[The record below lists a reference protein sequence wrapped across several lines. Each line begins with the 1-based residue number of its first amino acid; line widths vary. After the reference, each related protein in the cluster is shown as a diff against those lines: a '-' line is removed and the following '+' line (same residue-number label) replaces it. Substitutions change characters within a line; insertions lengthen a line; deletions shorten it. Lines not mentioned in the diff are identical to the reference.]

1 MLECQE
7 YQNILGEKT
16 VKIKTTVKDWNRL
29 VKTNLWDEV
38 EQILCGSEEA
48 TEEKSR
54 TSIETNYQDMT
65 ESEKNELIAYTAGM
79 EANSNEKIERL
90 RKRQTFLLMISLL
103 DLILW
108 LFILIVILL
117 HK

>member
-1 MLECQE
+1 MFECQE

-29 VKTNLWDEV
+29 VKTNLWNEV
-38 EQILCGSEEA
+38 EQILCDSEET
-48 TEEKSR
+48 TEEESR
-54 TSIETNYQDMT
+54 ISTETDYQDMT

-79 EANSNEKIERL
+79 EAKSNEKIERL
-90 RKRQTFLLMISLL
+90 QKKQTFLLMISIL
-103 DLILW
+103 DLIPW
-108 LFILIVILL
+108 MIILIAILL